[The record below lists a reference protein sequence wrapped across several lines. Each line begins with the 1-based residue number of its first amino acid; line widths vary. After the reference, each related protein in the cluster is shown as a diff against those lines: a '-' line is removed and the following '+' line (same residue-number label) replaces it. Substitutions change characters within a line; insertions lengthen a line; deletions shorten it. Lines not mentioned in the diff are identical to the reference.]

1 MPLELFQTPQQI
13 IAPMSGIALY
23 ILCLKN
29 DYVLSNDPC
38 NRRFDPHKFSE
49 ISGCKYN
56 KRNASS
62 LKLKS
67 PENSE
72 DSLVAGIRYGE
83 QAQLEPVSAAADM
96 SPTRITGTQ
105 VVFVSLHDLR
115 QF

>member
-13 IAPMSGIALY
+13 IAPMAGIALY

-72 DSLVAGIRYGE
+72 DSLVAGTAPNKSCSNFTKTTIKYAFSLYE
-83 QAQLEPVSAAADM
+83 QAHN
-96 SPTRITGTQ
+96 
-105 VVFVSLHDLR
+105 F
-115 QF
+115 